1 MGRLCLP
8 YSKGENMIDYD
19 LDYDE
24 WLSICC
30 YAPPMFELHIDD
42 GVEPSGICSQCR
54 DNTTFINEQ
63 EEE

>member
-1 MGRLCLP
+1 
-8 YSKGENMIDYD
+8 MIDYD